1 MVQLSTGGPASSC
14 RSWTGPLL
22 RRAQDLTGRRN
33 GRSSIEEDKIYFIEQ
48 IPLALKNHVKSVA
61 SNKNAEKSC
70 TKEMMELIGCL
81 EQFNKDQSM
90 CVKEINKFNQCF
102 TKFRQFQAEQKALK
116 EKGQLPRGPNAKF
129 SGDQMKEYF
138 KKFPQSSRTKREYI
152 HPEFKKSH
160 KES

>member
-1 MVQLSTGGPASSC
+1 
-14 RSWTGPLL
+14 
-22 RRAQDLTGRRN
+22 
-33 GRSSIEEDKIYFIEQ
+33 
-48 IPLALKNHVKSVA
+48 
-61 SNKNAEKSC
+61 
-70 TKEMMELIGCL
+70 MMELIGCL

-90 CVKEINKFNQCF
+90 CVKEVNQFNQCF

-116 EKGQLPRGPNAKF
+116 AKGQLPRGPNAKF

-138 KKFPQSSRTKREYI
+138 KKFPLSGRTKREYI